1 MAKDKNTYAKHQR
14 ESLKRQKAEAKQE
27 RRRKRKATADD
38 LGSSVIGSSV
48 ATSDQPGL
56 PE

>member
-27 RRRKRKATADD
+27 RKRKRKASAGDT
-38 LGSSVIGSSV
+38 GGQV
-48 ATSDQPGL
+48 APSDYGRQ
-56 PE
+56 